1 MSYGGGDKKRGGES
15 IADCLLP
22 VEYDGVRSFKKVNF
36 ENSYPAEVRDKVKAL
51 WEKMGFDPL

>member
-1 MSYGGGDKKRGGES
+1 MSHGGGDKKRGGKS